1 MRLSS
6 VAGVVSVLGLL
17 GTLTLSPTRADA
29 SLVLALDLPTMVTR
43 ADRVAVVDVVS
54 VKSDWDARHEQI
66 LSTIDLMVVE
76 SWKGGDAPAS
86 HLTIVQPGG
95 TVGDMTQ
102 TVHGITH
109 FVPGERAVVF
119 LAGRAERASVVGM
132 AQGKRLVRRDAA
144 SGKLFVNA
152 PDKAGA
158 TFIRT
163 TPASAAA
170 PVFEMRA
177 RPLDDLRADVR
188 NLVANPDTIKPSP
201 TKPSPTLRPAPGS
214 KTGTPTGGTR

>member
-1 MRLSS
+1 MSLMRLPFIAAAAAALS
-6 VAGVVSVLGLL
+6 VFGV
-17 GTLTLSPTRADA
+17 LTLSAPPARA

-54 VKSDWDARHEQI
+54 VKSDWDAHHEQI
-66 LSTIDLMVVE
+66 LSTVDLIVVE

-86 HLTIVQPGG
+86 HITIVQPGG
-95 TVGDMTQ
+95 TVGDLTQ
-102 TVHGITH
+102 TVHGMSR

-119 LAGRAERASVVGM
+119 LTGTAARASVVGM

-144 SGKLFVNA
+144 SGRMIVHV
-152 PDKAGA
+152 PDKSGA

-163 TPASAAA
+163 TPASTTA
-170 PVFEMRA
+170 PVFDLRG

-188 NLVANPDTIKPSP
+188 TLMTKASTTPGTTPA
-201 TKPSPTLRPAPGS
+201 TKPV
-214 KTGTPTGGTR
+214 TPTGGAR

>member
-1 MRLSS
+1 MRSSFTAVTAAALS
-6 VAGVVSVLGLL
+6 VFGV
-17 GTLTLSPTRADA
+17 LTLSAPAARA

-43 ADRVAVVDVVS
+43 AERVAVVDVVS

-66 LSTIDLMVVE
+66 LSTVDLIVVE

-95 TVGDMTQ
+95 TVGDLTQ
-102 TVHGITH
+102 TVHGMSR

-119 LAGRAERASVVGM
+119 LAGTAARASVVGM

-144 SGKLFVNA
+144 SGRMLVHV
-152 PDKAGA
+152 PDKSGA
-158 TFIRT
+158 TFLRT
-163 TPASAAA
+163 TPASANA
-170 PVFEMRA
+170 PVFDLRA

-188 NLVANPDTIKPSP
+188 TLM
-201 TKPSPTLRPAPGS
+201 TKPSTTPGTTTPAS
-214 KTGTPTGGTR
+214 KPGTPTGGSR